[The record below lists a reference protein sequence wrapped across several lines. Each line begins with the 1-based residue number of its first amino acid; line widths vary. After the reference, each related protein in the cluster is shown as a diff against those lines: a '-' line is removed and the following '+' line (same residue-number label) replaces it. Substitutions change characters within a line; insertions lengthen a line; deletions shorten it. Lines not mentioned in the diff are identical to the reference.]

1 MKSIWIWIAM
11 LALSGCASRTS
22 QVGQAT
28 RPTQDQSKLNRA
40 EYLTASDIRRI
51 RNPEFVKTYYVGRKP
66 SKNGTRMHESHRVYQ
81 LEKSP
86 RWNLLRN
93 NPTFGSTGPVK
104 VLSDSAFRPLP
115 QSQQLRAEVKR
126 QEALTSDL
134 ETTHGATME
143 QLEALK
149 AKLAD
154 QSNHA
159 VMIEKLQ
166 HELLRQRQANAVLQ
180 QQIQTK
186 GEPIHDATT
195 DSTTRAEALRQWGDQ
210 QQDR

>member
-66 SKNGTRMHESHRVYQ
+66 SKNGTRMHEAHRVYQ

-93 NPTFGSTGPVK
+93 NPTFRSTGPVK

-115 QSQQLRAEVKR
+115 ESQQLRAEVKR

-134 ETTHGATME
+134 EATHGATMQ

-149 AKLAD
+149 VKLAD
-154 QSNHA
+154 EANH
-159 VMIEKLQ
+159 VVTIEKLQ
-166 HELLRQRQANAVLQ
+166 RELMRQRQANAILQ
-180 QQIQTK
+180 QQIRTK
-186 GEPIHDATT
+186 GEPIHDAPT
-195 DSTTRAEALRQWGDQ
+195 DSTNRAEALRQWGDQ